1 MKPEF
6 FSQNRQKIANV
17 SDCDVLV
24 FTANRRMQRSGDNT
38 FPFRQ
43 DSSFWYLTGIDEPNF
58 VLVMT
63 KDRVYLIQPQLSYAE
78 TIFDGVADI
87 EALQKISGI
96 TEVFGFTKGWQELS
110 TDLKAASVIGYIA
123 PTKSAKVNF
132 VLNDTRGQLL
142 KKLKPLARKKAKFKT
157 LNAEISALRVIKAD
171 DEIAM
176 IQRAINATTEA
187 FSRALAH
194 TAVDKYDREHE
205 IEAVFDYEF
214 KKRGLPH
221 AYSPIVASGKNACV
235 LHYNA
240 NKAAVQKNQ
249 LLLVDIGA
257 EFSNYAADIT
267 RTVSVGTPTPRQ
279 LEVLE
284 AVKDIQKFAL
294 SGLKP
299 GVSIS
304 ENEKA
309 VEVYVGGALQKLG
322 LIQELTREQVRRYY
336 PHATS
341 HFLGLDV
348 HDVGDYRAP
357 LQPNMV
363 LTVEPGIYI
372 PSEGIGVRIE
382 DNVVITETGHRVMSK
397 NLPSLL
403 S

>member
-6 FSQNRQKIANV
+6 FTQNRQKITNV

-43 DSSFWYLTGIDEPNF
+43 DSSFWYLTGVNEPNYI
-58 VLVMT
+58 LVIT
-63 KDRVYLIQPQLSYAE
+63 KARVYLIQPQLSYSE
-78 TIFDGVADI
+78 TIFDGVSDT
-87 EALQKISGI
+87 EALQASSGI
-96 TEVFGFTKGWQELS
+96 TDIFGSTKGWHELE
-110 TDLKAASVIGYIA
+110 TDLKQAKTVGYIA
-123 PTKSAKVNF
+123 PTKSGQVNF
-132 VLNDTRGQLL
+132 VLNDTRSQLL
-142 KKLKPLARKKAKFKT
+142 KKVKKLTGKKTILKT
-157 LNAEISALRVIKAD
+157 LNAEISALRVIKTD
-171 DEIAM
+171 EEIAM
-176 IQRAINATTEA
+176 IQKAVTATTEA
-187 FSRALAH
+187 FSKALAR
-194 TAVDKYDREHE
+194 TVVDNYAQEHE
-205 IEAVFDYEF
+205 VEAVFDYEF
-214 KKRGLPH
+214 KKRGLTH

-240 NKAAVQKNQ
+240 NNQAVQNNQ
-249 LLLVDIGA
+249 LLLIDIGA

-267 RTVSVGTPTPRQ
+267 RTVAVGTPTQRQ
-279 LEVLE
+279 SEILE
-284 AVKDIQKFAL
+284 AVQDLQQFAL

-299 GVSIS
+299 GVSITD
-304 ENEKA
+304 NEKA
-309 VEVYVGGALQKLG
+309 VELYAGTVLKKLG
-322 LIQELTREQVRRYY
+322 LIQEATREQIRRFY

-372 PSEGIGVRIE
+372 PNEGIGVRIE
-382 DNVVITETGHRVMSK
+382 DDVVITENGYKILSK
-397 NLPSLL
+397 SLPALL